1 MSQILPAGHLAAALL
16 LLLSGP
22 ATAQGALGE
31 VGTWEMT
38 TVENSPGDD
47 VVVFTRMTFTG
58 DRLVTTTVTL
68 DPDDGELS
76 ALITDDAYIEANGQ
90 LIVRAPGSTTVL
102 AVARDAAG
110 LVVRDLR
117 SGVILTLR
125 PADPGEALDPALVG
139 TWSGAGG
146 GHAWRLRFE
155 PDGRSFV
162 SRDGGDDSEEPYTV
176 AGAYLLIDEDA
187 YRFTFAGDRLMLDR
201 ENETLELFQSLAVGG
216 VRPGVRPALND

>member
-1 MSQILPAGHLAAALL
+1 MRHVAVLAALL
-16 LLLSGP
+16 SLP
-22 ATAQGALGE
+22 ATAQSTLGE

-38 TVENSPGDD
+38 AVENSPGDD

-58 DRLVTTTVTL
+58 DHLITTAVTL

-76 ALITDDAYIEANGQ
+76 ALITDDAYTEANGQ

-102 AVARDAAG
+102 DVARDAAG

-117 SGVILTLR
+117 SGIVLTLR
-125 PADPGEALDPALVG
+125 SADPRDALDPALVG
-139 TWSGAGG
+139 TWSGPGG

-162 SRDGGDDSEEPYTV
+162 SRDGGNDSEEPYTV

-187 YRFTFAGDRLMLDR
+187 YRYTFAGDRLMLDR
-201 ENETLELFQSLAVGG
+201 EEETLELSRGPAVDD
-216 VRPGVRPALND
+216 VPPGVRPALND